1 MDMITHYQEK
11 ARYWASVAMYAR
23 DTLGQKSTCRDA
35 QENAAHYAECA
46 REMLAFR
53 RALDADLETCYGICR
68 RCKRAV

>member
-1 MDMITHYQEK
+1 MDMISYYQEK

-35 QENAAHYAECA
+35 QENAAHYAEWA

-53 RALDADLETCYGICR
+53 RALDAALETCYGLSR
-68 RCKRAV
+68 S